1 MLLDL
6 FDIFLILYI
15 PDTNLIILKL
25 TEREEISYKNTQ
37 RNLILMAPWNRLPRT
52 FQKYFLRNK
61 KKLN

>member
-1 MLLDL
+1 MVSGEFTGSKNHIFIVLFNL

-37 RNLILMAPWNRLPRT
+37 RNLILMAP
-52 FQKYFLRNK
+52 
-61 KKLN
+61 